1 MKKLEIKRN
10 DRNKEGNNTEIQK
23 ERKKRQNEWKE
34 K

>member
-1 MKKLEIKRN
+1 MKRLEIKRN
-10 DRNKEGNNTEIQK
+10 GRNKEGNNTEIQK